1 MRVNSVQNSQNFG
14 MAFRLNGEG
23 AKKLAEKF
31 HNFSDPGIAES
42 YFVKNFVKPV
52 EKFKSEVIYDGK
64 DVFVR
69 DHLTADIYQVANKK
83 PLVDGASVF
92 YSVKN
97 KAKNDML
104 FKVDYWTKEDVPN
117 LKEMSSTNDM
127 ETRLNYAKEIVKEMG
142 KKEHTVETT
151 EETAERL
158 NKIYG

>member
-1 MRVNSVQNSQNFG
+1 M
-14 MAFRLNGEG
+14 
-23 AKKLAEKF
+23 
-31 HNFSDPGIAES
+31 
-42 YFVKNFVKPV
+42 
-52 EKFKSEVIYDGK
+52 
-64 DVFVR
+64 
-69 DHLTADIYQVANKK
+69 
-83 PLVDGASVF
+83 VDGASVF